1 MPRLA
6 DLQKRNEDQDDF
18 VEVHLTSEEVL
29 VEEVMVSDV
38 RSHLSPAQVVEQK
51 LNNLLR
57 RNANK
62 AAPAKSRRGRKA
74 TSSPTVPPK
83 PR

>member
-6 DLQKRNEDQDDF
+6 DLQKRNEDHDDF
-18 VEVHLTSEEVL
+18 VEVDLTSEEAA
-29 VEEVMVSDV
+29 EEVLVSDV

-51 LNNLLR
+51 LNILLR
-57 RNANK
+57 RNSNK

-74 TSSPTVPPK
+74 TNSPTVPPK